1 MRAPVG
7 TIRIY
12 KIAEVLGIPSQEVV
26 RLLRTQHGIEAK
38 SASSTVEE
46 IVARQFAERVARKRN
61 VALPPGA
68 LFSQRAASKRANPPE
83 PAAPAAPRLGPPRLV
98 KSAKTARAA
107 AEAADAGAAAAAAE
121 AARTPPADTAP
132 PPPVPGAHA
141 PVAGAPATAE
151 APTAVRTASAAPPP
165 RVVRP
170 EPRLRVEGAPRLR
183 VETPRIRVEEPPA
196 QVAEAS
202 RGEVEPVRAQV
213 EAAPGAQAEPPRAG
227 VQPPRTEAEPL
238 RAGVQPPRTQ
248 VEQPLPVQAGPSD
261 AQVAET
267 PPARTEPSGAQVA
280 EPPPAG
286 IEPHRVQVAETPAAR
301 IEPPRVQVAAA
312 RPAARVEPPR
322 SQAEGGPARAAGAT
336 GHAAAGPVARVEPRT
351 PPAAATPPPAG
362 ATSGAAAGPVA
373 RVEPRTPPAAATPPP
388 AGATSGAAAG
398 PIARAEPRT
407 PPAVATPPP
416 AGATGRAAA
425 GPIARVE
432 PPPTATTPPPSPAA
446 AGPAGTAPA
455 APPRAAAPVRP
466 AAPPRAAA
474 PVRPAAPPR
483 AAAPVRPAVP
493 PRAAARPAAP
503 PRAAAPASPA
513 VPTPAR
519 RPGSGLV
526 LRPTGRVAP
535 PRLRLRIEEPK
546 PAKPRPAA
554 PAAPRTPVRP
564 VQPGAPAGPAGGAA
578 RPPLGGPRPLPSQPV
593 RPPLVR
599 PLPPRPAVGYRPPPR
614 PHHRPGGRR
623 AQYRRTR
630 TQTPATPPP
639 PPPVTRTITLAEG
652 MTVKD
657 LAERLEVKPK
667 DVLKKLIERRVMMT
681 INTTLDSE
689 TATTIAREFGADVKM
704 RTFEEE
710 MVVIEAEEAKPDD
723 LIVRAPVVT
732 VMGHVD
738 HGKTTLLDAIREAK
752 VAEGEAG
759 GITQHIGAYSVAVN
773 GRKIVFL
780 DTPGHEAFT
789 LMRARG
795 AQVTDVVVLVVAADD
810 GVMPQTQEAIDH
822 ARAASVPIIVA
833 INKIDKADANL
844 DRVRKELAERGLT
857 PEDWGGSTVT
867 VPVSA
872 KKRDNLDGLLEMILL
887 VTELEEQKANPKR
900 AATGTV
906 LEAKVD
912 RGRGPV
918 ATILVQDGTLRVG
931 DNFIAGVVVGRVR
944 ALLDDRLQ
952 KIGEAGPASPVE
964 VLGLTGLPQP
974 GDAFQAVTD
983 AAKARQ
989 IAVLRQ
995 NQAKEKALGGRGQR
1009 LTLESLQQ
1017 QLSEGEAKE
1026 LPIII
1031 KADVQGSAEVLA
1043 DSLGKLGDERVKT
1056 RIIHTGVGAIS
1067 EWDVLLAST
1076 SNAIIVGFNVRPDRN
1091 ASGVAEREGVDVR
1104 LHSVIYDVTDE
1115 LKKALAGLL
1124 DPTTKEVRLGA
1135 AEIRQLFKIPKFGT
1149 AAGCMVTEGVVTRAG
1164 DARARLVRDGVVV
1177 HEGRIGSL
1185 RRFKDDVNEV
1195 RSGMECGLAFERFAD
1210 LKAGDV
1216 VESFTVEKVVA
1227 TV

>member
-1 MRAPVG
+1 MA

-26 RLLRTQHGIEAK
+26 QLLRTRHGIEAK

-46 IVARQFAERVARKRN
+46 IVARQFAERIARKRN
-61 VALPPGA
+61 VTLPAGS
-68 LFSQRAASKRANPPE
+68 LFSQRATTKRGGRGG
-83 PAAPAAPRLGPPRLV
+83 AAPETAAPTPPKLGPPRLV
-98 KSAKTARAA
+98 KSAKAARAA
-107 AEAADAGAAAAAAE
+107 ADAMAVGTAEPEEAAPA
-121 AARTPPADTAP
+121 TPPAETTPAT
-132 PPPVPGAHA
+132 PPPVESPGATATGTSAPAVADTARTVSAPPA
-141 PVAGAPATAE
+141 PV
-151 APTAVRTASAAPPP
+151 PP
-165 RVVRP
+165 RALP
-170 EPRLRVEGAPRLR
+170 STPRLRVEGAPRLR

-196 QVAEAS
+196 
-202 RGEVEPVRAQV
+202 PVD
-213 EAAPGAQAEPPRAG
+213 EAAPASIAPPRA
-227 VQPPRTEAEPL
+227 R
-238 RAGVQPPRTQ
+238 
-248 VEQPLPVQAGPSD
+248 VE
-261 AQVAET
+261 ET
-267 PPARTEPSGAQVA
+267 PPAEVEPSPAEVEATPQVDA
-280 EPPPAG
+280 EVEPTRVKVEATPRPETEEAPPAKV
-286 IEPHRVQVAETPAAR
+286 EQTPRVEVG
-301 IEPPRVQVAAA
+301 EPPRT
-312 RPAARVEPPR
+312 RVEPPR
-322 SQAEGGPARAAGAT
+322 VSVEEAPRVQVEPPRIEVEGMPLQQTEETTPAAAEGKTRA
-336 GHAAAGPVARVEPRT
+336 EPKML
-351 PPAAATPPPAG
+351 PPAAATPR
-362 ATSGAAAGPVA
+362 PVA
-373 RVEPRTPPAAATPPP
+373 
-388 AGATSGAAAG
+388 
-398 PIARAEPRT
+398 
-407 PPAVATPPP
+407 
-416 AGATGRAAA
+416 
-425 GPIARVE
+425 
-432 PPPTATTPPPSPAA
+432 
-446 AGPAGTAPA
+446 
-455 APPRAAAPVRP
+455 
-466 AAPPRAAA
+466 
-474 PVRPAAPPR
+474 
-483 AAAPVRPAVP
+483 
-493 PRAAARPAAP
+493 
-503 PRAAAPASPA
+503 ASPA
-513 VPTPAR
+513 VPPPRAAMPSPPVAPAPVK
-519 RPGSGLV
+519 RPGSGLA
-526 LRPTGRVAP
+526 LRPTGRVVP

-546 PAKPRPAA
+546 PVKPRPATP
-554 PAAPRTPVRP
+554 PAAPRTPIRP
-564 VQPGAPAGPAGGAA
+564 VPPPVPTGTTGSVV
-578 RPPLGGPRPLPSQPV
+578 RPPLGGPRPLPAQPV
-593 RPPLVR
+593 RPPAAR

-630 TQTPATPPP
+630 TQTPATPAPP

-710 MVVIEAEEAKPDD
+710 MVVIEAEETKPDD

-738 HGKTTLLDAIREAK
+738 HGKTTLLDAIRETK

-759 GITQHIGAYSVAVN
+759 GITQHIGAYAAQVT

-795 AQVTDVVVLVVAADD
+795 AQVTDVVILVVAADD

-822 ARAASVPIIVA
+822 AQAAGVPIIVA
-833 INKIDKADANL
+833 INKIDKAGANL
-844 DRVRKELAERGLT
+844 DRVKKELAERGLT

-931 DNFIAGVVVGRVR
+931 DSFIAGVVVGRVR

-952 KIGEAGPASPVE
+952 KTDEVGPASPVE

-1091 ASGVAEREGVDVR
+1091 ATGVAEREGVDIR

-1124 DPTTKEVRLGA
+1124 DPTTKEVKLGSA
-1135 AEIRQLFKIPKFGT
+1135 AIRQTFKIPKFGT
-1149 AAGCMVTEGVVTRAG
+1149 AAGCMVTEGVITRAG
-1164 DARARLVRDGVVV
+1164 DAQARIVRDGVVV

-1195 RSGMECGLAFERFAD
+1195 RGGLECGLAFERFAD
-1210 LKAGDV
+1210 LKLGDI
-1216 VESFTVEKVVA
+1216 VESFTVEKVVV

>member
-1 MRAPVG
+1 M
-7 TIRIY
+7 
-12 KIAEVLGIPSQEVV
+12 
-26 RLLRTQHGIEAK
+26 
-38 SASSTVEE
+38 
-46 IVARQFAERVARKRN
+46 
-61 VALPPGA
+61 
-68 LFSQRAASKRANPPE
+68 
-83 PAAPAAPRLGPPRLV
+83 
-98 KSAKTARAA
+98 
-107 AEAADAGAAAAAAE
+107 
-121 AARTPPADTAP
+121 
-132 PPPVPGAHA
+132 
-141 PVAGAPATAE
+141 
-151 APTAVRTASAAPPP
+151 
-165 RVVRP
+165 
-170 EPRLRVEGAPRLR
+170 PRLRVEGATRPQVEAPRIRVEAPRIR
-183 VETPRIRVEEPPA
+183 VETPRIRVETPSAPVE
-196 QVAEAS
+196 EAP
-202 RGEVEPVRAQV
+202 RAKVEPSRVTVDETPRIQV
-213 EAAPGAQAEPPRAG
+213 EAPRAKI
-227 VQPPRTEAEPL
+227 E
-238 RAGVQPPRTQ
+238 
-248 VEQPLPVQAGPSD
+248 
-261 AQVAET
+261 ET
-267 PPARTEPSGAQVA
+267 PPVKV
-280 EPPPAG
+280 EPPSVTV
-286 IEPHRVQVAETPAAR
+286 EETPHA
-301 IEPPRVQVAAA
+301 EGKPPRVT
-312 RPAARVEPPR
+312 VEPPR
-322 SQAEGGPARAAGAT
+322 IEVEGMPLQQIEETPGA
-336 GHAAAGPVARVEPRT
+336 
-351 PPAAATPPPAG
+351 AAATDTRTEPRMPPPAIE
-362 ATSGAAAGPVA
+362 T
-373 RVEPRTPPAAATPPP
+373 
-388 AGATSGAAAG
+388 
-398 PIARAEPRT
+398 
-407 PPAVATPPP
+407 
-416 AGATGRAAA
+416 
-425 GPIARVE
+425 
-432 PPPTATTPPPSPAA
+432 PSPA
-446 AGPAGTAPA
+446 
-455 APPRAAAPVRP
+455 VRP
-466 AAPPRAAA
+466 ATASPTAPQQRAAM
-474 PVRPAAPPR
+474 PSSPAAT
-483 AAAPVRPAVP
+483 
-493 PRAAARPAAP
+493 
-503 PRAAAPASPA
+503 SPG
-513 VPTPAR
+513 R
-519 RPGSGLV
+519 RPGSGLA

-546 PAKPRPAA
+546 PVKPRPAA
-554 PAAPRTPVRP
+554 QFRTPVRP
-564 VQPGAPAGPAGGAA
+564 VAPTVPAVPTGTTGPVA
-578 RPPLGGPRPLPSQPV
+578 RPPLGGPRPLPSQPL
-593 RPPLVR
+593 RPPAAR

-623 AQYRRTR
+623 SQYRRTR
-630 TQTPATPPP
+630 TQTPAAPAP

-689 TATTIAREFGADVKM
+689 TATTIAREFGADVNM

-710 MVVIEAEEAKPDD
+710 MVVIEAEETKSDD

-738 HGKTTLLDAIREAK
+738 HGKTTLLDAIRETK

-759 GITQHIGAYSVAVN
+759 GITQHIGAYAVQVN

-795 AQVTDVVVLVVAADD
+795 AKVTDIVILVVAADD

-822 ARAASVPIIVA
+822 AQAANVPIIVA
-833 INKIDKADANL
+833 INKIDKAGANL
-844 DRVRKELAERGLT
+844 DRVKQALAERGLT

-944 ALLDDRLQ
+944 ALIDDRLQ
-952 KIGEAGPASPVE
+952 QTREVGPSSPVE

-1017 QLSEGEAKE
+1017 QLSGDEAKE

-1091 ASGVAEREGVDVR
+1091 ATGVAEREGVDIR
-1104 LHSVIYDVTDE
+1104 LHSVIYNVTDE

-1124 DPTTKEVRLGA
+1124 DPTIKEIKLGA
-1135 AEIRQLFKIPKFGT
+1135 AEIRQTFKVPKFGT
-1149 AAGCMVTEGVVTRAG
+1149 AAGCMVTEGVITRAG
-1164 DARARLVRDGVVV
+1164 DAQARLMRDGVVV

-1195 RSGMECGLAFERFAD
+1195 RGGMECGLAFERFAD
-1210 LKAGDV
+1210 LKLGDV

>member
-1 MRAPVG
+1 MG

-26 RLLRTQHGIEAK
+26 ELLRTQHGIEAK

-46 IVARQFAERVARKRN
+46 IVARQFAERIARKRN
-61 VALPPGA
+61 VTLPSGS
-68 LFSQRAASKRANPPE
+68 LFSQRVASKRGGRGGNAPE
-83 PAAPAAPRLGPPRLV
+83 AAAPAAPRLGPPRLV
-98 KSAKTARAA
+98 KSAKAAKAA
-107 AEAADAGAAAAAAE
+107 AEATAGDTADPGSAGPESLPAETALPAPAPEERAGAPGAGMSAAAE
-121 AARTPPADTAP
+121 IATVTPPPSAP
-132 PPPVPGAHA
+132 P
-141 PVAGAPATAE
+141 
-151 APTAVRTASAAPPP
+151 RTLPST
-165 RVVRP
+165 
-170 EPRLRVEGAPRLR
+170 PRLRVEGAPSPR
-183 VETPRIRVEEPPA
+183 VEAPRIRVEEPAAPAAETAGPTSVPVEETARAEVATPPAEVEATPPVAEATPQIEVEPLQAKAEETPRIRIEETPRIRVEEPPGA
-196 QVAEAS
+196 
-202 RGEVEPVRAQV
+202 RVEETA
-213 EAAPGAQAEPPRAG
+213 
-227 VQPPRTEAEPL
+227 RT
-238 RAGVQPPRTQ
+238 R
-248 VEQPLPVQAGPSD
+248 
-261 AQVAET
+261 VAET
-267 PPARTEPSGAQVA
+267 PRASAEPAPVPIEATPQARVEPARTEVEGMPLQQTEETTRAA
-280 EPPPAG
+280 EAKPLADPKIAPPAPPP
-286 IEPHRVQVAETPAAR
+286 Q
-301 IEPPRVQVAAA
+301 
-312 RPAARVEPPR
+312 
-322 SQAEGGPARAAGAT
+322 
-336 GHAAAGPVARVEPRT
+336 
-351 PPAAATPPPAG
+351 PPA
-362 ATSGAAAGPVA
+362 TS
-373 RVEPRTPPAAATPPP
+373 
-388 AGATSGAAAG
+388 
-398 PIARAEPRT
+398 
-407 PPAVATPPP
+407 
-416 AGATGRAAA
+416 
-425 GPIARVE
+425 
-432 PPPTATTPPPSPAA
+432 
-446 AGPAGTAPA
+446 PA
-455 APPRAAAPVRP
+455 APPRATL
-466 AAPPRAAA
+466 PPQRT
-474 PVRPAAPPR
+474 
-483 AAAPVRPAVP
+483 VP
-493 PRAAARPAAP
+493 
-503 PRAAAPASPA
+503 S
-513 VPTPAR
+513 PAR
-519 RPGSGLV
+519 RPGSGLA
-526 LRPTGRVAP
+526 LRPTGRVVP

-546 PAKPRPAA
+546 PVKPRPATPPTTPRP
-554 PAAPRTPVRP
+554 PARP
-564 VQPGAPAGPAGGAA
+564 VTPPVATGATGPLA

-593 RPPLVR
+593 RPPAGPR

-710 MVVIEAEEAKPDD
+710 MVVIEAEETKPDD

-738 HGKTTLLDAIREAK
+738 HGKTTLLDAIRETK

-759 GITQHIGAYSVAVN
+759 GITQHIGAYTVEVN

-795 AQVTDVVVLVVAADD
+795 AQVTDVVILVVAADD

-822 ARAASVPIIVA
+822 AQAAKVPIIVA
-833 INKIDKADANL
+833 INKIDKAEANL
-844 DRVRKELAERGLT
+844 DRVKNELAERGLT

-867 VPVSA
+867 VPLSA

-887 VTELEEQKANPKR
+887 VTEIEEQKANPKR

-906 LEAKVD
+906 LEAKVH

-918 ATILVQDGTLRVG
+918 ATIMVQDGTLRVG

-952 KIGEAGPASPVE
+952 KADEAGPSSPVE

-1017 QLSEGEAKE
+1017 QLTEGEAKE

-1091 ASGVAEREGVDVR
+1091 ATGVAEREGVDIR

-1124 DPTTKEVRLGA
+1124 DPTTKEIKLGS
-1135 AEIRQLFKIPKFGT
+1135 AEIRQTFKIPKFGT
-1149 AAGCMVTEGVVTRAG
+1149 AAGCMVTEGTITRAG
-1164 DARARLVRDGVVV
+1164 DAQARIVRDGVVV

-1195 RSGMECGLAFERFAD
+1195 RGGMECGLAFERFAD
-1210 LKAGDV
+1210 LKIGDV